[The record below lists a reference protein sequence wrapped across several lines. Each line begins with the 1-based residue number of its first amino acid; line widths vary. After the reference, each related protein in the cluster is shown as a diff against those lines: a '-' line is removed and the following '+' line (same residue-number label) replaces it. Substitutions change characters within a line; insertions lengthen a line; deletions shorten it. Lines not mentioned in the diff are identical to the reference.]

1 MAEMATTSA
10 LALAAPQGAGT
21 QGHPWD
27 DATEVL
33 LDYGSRYSTR
43 NASIGSM
50 NQEMKRTRDIIF
62 LPEGPRPA
70 ASQDFRTEA
79 RLRSV
84 RDLPYVDISLET
96 QWRGYI
102 ANHTRKKL
110 IVGSGIVWAGWVAI
124 LDEHDQNHHTNTVE
138 LLLADSDGVLVRMHP
153 RIASNG
159 AQVVI
164 RIGRFRGHFSEWEGC
179 DRVALST
186 LASPQGSAA
195 APPPPPP
202 SDVSRSGTDSSMPP
216 PLRYIP
222 SRMPAPPPPAHHLRC
237 HPRYLAARDQVPHPW
252 VAYFD
257 EDFPE
262 QQWVHNPD
270 TDEAAWFFSHGCIL
284 ANWQDERRSLV

>member
-33 LDYGSRYSTR
+33 LDYGSRHSSL
-43 NASIGSM
+43 NAGINSM
-50 NQEMKRTRDIIF
+50 NLETKKNRELIF
-62 LPEGPRPA
+62 LPPPENPRLA
-70 ASQDFRTEA
+70 ASQDIRTDA

-102 ANHTRKKL
+102 ANHTKKKL
-110 IVGSGIVWAGWVAI
+110 IVGNGIVWAGWVAI
-124 LDEHDQNHHTNTVE
+124 LDEHDPNHHTNTVD

-153 RIASNG
+153 RIATNK
-159 AQVVI
+159 APVVI
-164 RIGRFRGHFSEWEGC
+164 RMGRFRGHFSEWEDC

-222 SRMPAPPPPAHHLRC
+222 SRLSAPPTPPPPPPSTAATFATTPATSPPETRC
-237 HPRYLAARDQVPHPW
+237 PHR
-252 VAYFD
+252 
-257 EDFPE
+257 
-262 QQWVHNPD
+262 
-270 TDEAAWFFSHGCIL
+270 G
-284 ANWQDERRSLV
+284 